1 MRREG
6 SDLEDQSDDA
16 SSQLTDDGYKKIKAY
31 HEMSQVHRLTRR
43 IYFQCL
49 FLLVV
54 IGVLLLVFTV
64 QSPFGKVAP
73 VANNIMSY
81 AGVGTFLVLSFFAMT
96 CGSENA
102 QTKLVLIVL
111 ISIFLGSASG
121 FFLAMNVTTRMYSPK
136 YDVTY

>member
-1 MRREG
+1 MGDVEN
-6 SDLEDQSDDA
+6 QSDGG
-16 SSQLTDDGYKKIKAY
+16 SSDTAVSEDGYKKIKAY

-54 IGVLLLVFTV
+54 IGIFLLVFTI

-121 FFLAMNVTTRMYSPK
+121 FFLAMNVTTRMDAPK
-136 YDVTY
+136 YNDVTY

>member
-1 MRREG
+1 MGDIEDSSENG
-6 SDLEDQSDDA
+6 SLDTTLSE
-16 SSQLTDDGYKKIKAY
+16 DGYKKVRAY

-54 IGVLLLVFTV
+54 IGIFLLVFTV
-64 QSPFGKVAP
+64 QSPFEKVSP

-81 AGVGTFLVLSFFAMT
+81 AGVGTFLILSFFAMT

-111 ISIFLGSASG
+111 ISAFLGSAAG
-121 FFLAMNVTTRMYSPK
+121 FFIAMNVTVRDRNHRIY
-136 YDVTY
+136 YNDGV